1 MTARQTDKKICR
13 ETQRQQQQR
22 QHNLQMWQKG
32 AAYLRY
38 KSVMCLCR
46 AMIL

>member
-13 ETQRQQQQR
+13 ETQRL
-22 QHNLQMWQKG
+22 HNLQMWQKG